1 MRFRGRQMAHTSIG
15 EDLLKRFAE
24 NCTEFASMDRMPKL
38 EGRHMTM
45 LLSPKVSKDPKK
57 DAGQDSKKESAQ
69 EPKKDSPQK

>member
-1 MRFRGRQMAHTSIG
+1 MAHTSIG

-45 LLSPKVSKDPKK
+45 LLSPRFPRIPKGRR
-57 DAGQDSKKESAQ
+57 AGFQKESAQ